1 MREKENRCGCGEPL
15 HYRSKHIQEVVQR
28 LVDHLGEC
36 VEVRIGDRG
45 WLVPIHFLALHGL
58 KAAKIEEV
66 AAKYGFREVP

>member
-1 MREKENRCGCGEPL
+1 MREKEKKCGCGEPL

-28 LVDHLGEC
+28 FVDELGEY
-36 VEVRIGDRG
+36 VEVRVGGRG
-45 WLVPIHFLALHGL
+45 WLISRHFMACHGL